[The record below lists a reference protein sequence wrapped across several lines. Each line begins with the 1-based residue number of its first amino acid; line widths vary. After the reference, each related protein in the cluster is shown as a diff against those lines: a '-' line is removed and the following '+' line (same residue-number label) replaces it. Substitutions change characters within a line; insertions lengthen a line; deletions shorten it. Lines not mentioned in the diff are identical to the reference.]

1 MSQYKKNIRVG
12 IFTLS
17 FPTPSETFI
26 VTRVLGLLRAGV
38 DVQIFTLVPSS
49 HWDKFAVLANWPD
62 IRQRIHCAPPARP
75 LWKTLTQGSWQVI
88 KKALRH
94 PIAFMRFLGHNWR
107 TRQENYLGFWKGLF
121 RRLPFIGQSL
131 DVLHIEFDAQGLGT
145 ADLKSFLKCP
155 LLLSSRGAFQRTG
168 VPDRFP
174 GVYDYLFR
182 YVDGY
187 HFISR
192 YLRTNTHRLGL
203 NPAVRTWLIEPAID
217 LDLFVPS
224 RDKPP
229 RTLDAPYRIL
239 SVGRLDWAK
248 GYEFALDAVARV
260 CKAGISLEYTILGEG
275 PYEEALIFA
284 ARQNNLLQTGIVRFM
299 GAVSRESVLQYYLE
313 ADVMLH
319 SAVEEGF
326 CNAVIEAQA
335 MELPVVT
342 SDAGGLPENVEDGV
356 TGFVVPRRD
365 PDAMA
370 QKLIQLALDPKLC
383 RQLGR
388 AGREHVLKHFDISNQ
403 VGEFVSLYESM
414 ATI

>member
-1 MSQYKKNIRVG
+1 M
-12 IFTLS
+12 
-17 FPTPSETFI
+17 
-26 VTRVLGLLRAGV
+26 
-38 DVQIFTLVPSS
+38 PSS
-49 HWDKFAVLANWPD
+49 YWDRFAILASWPD
-62 IRQRIHCAPPARP
+62 IRQRIHCAPATRP
-75 LWKTLTQGSWQVI
+75 LWKTLTQGLWQLM
-88 KKALRH
+88 KKALGH
-94 PIAFMRFLGHNWR
+94 PVAFLRFLGHNWR

-121 RRLPFIGQSL
+121 RRLPFIGESL
-131 DVLHIEFDAQGLGT
+131 DVLHIEFDAQGLGA

-187 HFISR
+187 HFISS
-192 YLRTNTHRLGL
+192 YLRTNTQRLGL

-217 LDLFVPS
+217 FDLFVPA
-224 RDKPP
+224 RARPV
-229 RTLDAPYRIL
+229 RAVDAPYRIL

-260 CKAGISLEYTILGEG
+260 CKAGIPIEYTILGEG

-284 ARQNNLLQTGIVRFM
+284 ARQNNLLQTGLVRFM
-299 GAVSRESVLQYYLE
+299 GAVSRESVLKYYLE

-365 PDAMA
+365 PDALA
-370 QKLIQLALDPKLC
+370 QKLIQLALDPELC

-388 AGREHVLKHFDISNQ
+388 AGRQHVLKHFDISNQ
-403 VGEFVSLYESM
+403 VGEFVSLYESL
-414 ATI
+414 AVLRVSA